1 MTTVK
6 QGKLGRTVATA
17 LVYDFETGK
26 PIHLHQHITLDGG
39 MVPDHEQVETRALEN
54 AMIRQGRDLS
64 RMRVQ
69 HLSED
74 AMRPEKIYKVDVR
87 SLVLVEIG
95 TRPMPGAPRGR

>member
-1 MTTVK
+1 MANVR

-26 PIHLHQHITLDGG
+26 PMHLHQHITLDGG
-39 MVPDHEQVETRALEN
+39 AIPDHEQVEKRALEN
-54 AMIRQGRDLS
+54 AMIRKGRDQS
-64 RMRVQ
+64 RMRVL

-74 AMRPEKIYKVDVR
+74 AMRQGKIYKVDVR

-95 TRPMPGAPRGR
+95 DRPLPGDRVR